1 MEDSKKMTEDT
12 RPGGSHNAHIS
23 FRGDEET
30 GHQSRGRPANNQSA
44 GRPRSAHSAASSMS
58 RRRRQSTSEN
68 FGIQIGYRTL
78 SIHVSESQ
86 HAAANAEPDLKA
98 AKEGDDEYF
107 AELNFH
113 TLPGAQVCQQLGVSP
128 DQGLPEDEASTRL
141 QKNGPNTLPEPKT
154 NYLKKLFVYVFGGFC
169 SVLWIGAIIFFICW
183 KPLSDPPSAQNLAMA
198 VLILIVIFLQ
208 AGFSAFQD
216 WSTQKTM
223 KSITNLLPS
232 ETLVMRNGS
241 VKRMTASELVEGD
254 IVHLRTGSKVPA
266 DLRLLSHSGDI
277 HFDRGVLTGES
288 DEVEGAIDSTDPN
301 FLESRNI
308 ALMGTTVVNGHG
320 IGVVILTGAQSVMGR
335 VARAT
340 TDVGEKVTL
349 IQKEIW
355 RFVRIIVVLTV
366 FLALLIFVAWIAWL
380 KRDHPSYMNVV
391 QMLNNVMGCV
401 VAFIPEGMPVAVA
414 LTLMMVARRMK
425 AVNILPKGLST
436 VETLGCVNVICSD
449 KTGTLTQNQ
458 MTVNSVA
465 FVDHL
470 LSSPDVVHQALNTEK
485 PDAIFSMLQK
495 ASLLC
500 NDASFGAD
508 SMHLPPRERIAEG
521 NATDVAVLKFAASA
535 RDGDAIVSNFPR
547 VFSIP
552 FNSKNKWMLTLVH
565 EGAAEKGNY
574 FRMFVKGAP
583 DVLLPACSSFWSG
596 RTQSTEA
603 LGANAKTSFEE
614 IQDKLSRNAER
625 VVVICE
631 KVLETVHSPG
641 TNAFSDEVAMKA
653 LENLT
658 VVGILGI
665 IDPPRTEA
673 ASTVANCRRAGARFF
688 MVTGD
693 YGITAAA
700 IAHNIGIFT
709 TSEPDTF
716 DTIRRG
722 MTPTAE
728 ELRRERLAG
737 NGRSLLLEG
746 ASVARLM
753 AQDWDIVC
761 EYDEIVFSRT
771 TPEQKLRIVNEFR
784 DRENVVAVTG
794 DGVNDAPALRAADV
808 GVAVVTGSDVA
819 IEAAD
824 LVLMDQFDS
833 IVEAIRLGRLVFQ
846 NLQKVIAYL
855 LPAGSWSEIWPV
867 LVNVFFGVPLPLSVF
882 LMIVICV
889 FTDLFLSLSLIMEK
903 QEFDLLSLPPRN
915 AKRDHLINLKIYA
928 QAYLFTGFMET
939 VCAHSMFFFYMWKYA
954 GFPIHELFFLFE
966 GYAEGYHGYTLDE
979 LTNFNATGQCVYF
992 VTLLFLQWGN
1002 ILAVRNR
1009 RLSIVQAD
1017 PITKERRNPWL
1028 IASAIISLAIAIFV
1042 TEVPGIQKLFGT
1054 ASVPIEFWLIP
1065 VPLAL
1070 GILFMDEIRKLA
1082 VGLFPRGPIA
1092 RVAW

>member
-1 MEDSKKMTEDT
+1 MTEDT
-12 RPGGSHNAHIS
+12 RPDENQNAHIS

-30 GHQSRGRPANNQSA
+30 GHQSRGRPANNKSA
-44 GRPRSAHSAASSMS
+44 SRPRSAHSAASSMS

-86 HAAANAEPDLKA
+86 HAAANTEPDLKA

-113 TLPGAQVCQQLGVSP
+113 TLPGAQVCQQLGVSS
-128 DQGLPEDEASTRL
+128 DQGLSEDEASTGL

-232 ETLVMRNGS
+232 ETLVMRFGS

-254 IVHLRTGSKVPA
+254 IVHQRTGSKVPA

-277 HFDRGVLTGES
+277 RFDRGVLTGES

-465 FVDHL
+465 FVDQL
-470 LSSPDVVHQALNTEK
+470 LSSPDVVHQALNMEK
-485 PDAIFSMLQK
+485 ADTIFSMLQK

-500 NDASFGAD
+500 NDASFEAET
-508 SMHLPPRERIAEG
+508 MHRPPRERIAEG
-521 NATDVAVLKFAASA
+521 NVTDVAVLKFSASA
-535 RDGDAIVSNFPR
+535 RDGDAIMSNFPR

-565 EGAAEKGNY
+565 EGAAEKGNR
-574 FRMFVKGAP
+574 FHMFVKGAP
-583 DVLLPACSSFWSG
+583 DVLLPAYSSFWSG

-603 LGANAKTSFEE
+603 LDANAKTPFKE

-631 KVLETVHSPG
+631 KILDTVHSPG

-653 LENLT
+653 LENFT

-665 IDPPRTEA
+665 IDPPRPEA

-693 YGITAAA
+693 YGVTAAA

-728 ELRRERLAG
+728 ELRRQRLAG

-824 LVLMDQFDS
+824 LVLMD
-833 IVEAIRLGRLVFQ
+833 
-846 NLQKVIAYL
+846 
-855 LPAGSWSEIWPV
+855 
-867 LVNVFFGVPLPLSVF
+867 
-882 LMIVICV
+882 
-889 FTDLFLSLSLIMEK
+889 
-903 QEFDLLSLPPRN
+903 
-915 AKRDHLINLKIYA
+915 
-928 QAYLFTGFMET
+928 
-939 VCAHSMFFFYMWKYA
+939 
-954 GFPIHELFFLFE
+954 
-966 GYAEGYHGYTLDE
+966 
-979 LTNFNATGQCVYF
+979 
-992 VTLLFLQWGN
+992 
-1002 ILAVRNR
+1002 
-1009 RLSIVQAD
+1009 
-1017 PITKERRNPWL
+1017 
-1028 IASAIISLAIAIFV
+1028 
-1042 TEVPGIQKLFGT
+1042 
-1054 ASVPIEFWLIP
+1054 
-1065 VPLAL
+1065 
-1070 GILFMDEIRKLA
+1070 
-1082 VGLFPRGPIA
+1082 
-1092 RVAW
+1092 